1 MVGDLLK
8 WWQSEFE
15 AAEQDYI
22 LTRYQPMVIGDGTSG
37 SNTPLRYIIA
47 PDGTLG
53 SISSLAALA
62 TWFLREADL
71 SLARRIMEKS
81 VAMGESD
88 AGDILDR
95 HFIIGHMIEVYYRD
109 RNRDPAALHL
119 AIEACQKQIALA
131 PVAKKVFIKEYP
143 SQALPAHGGFEQLAI
158 VREKEKDYPA
168 AIRVATEAAAQGWAG
183 DWAKRISRCTKR
195 EARRS
200 AP

>member
-62 TWFLREADL
+62 TKKTELGWKNTDLRW
-71 SLARRIMEKS
+71 
-81 VAMGESD
+81 
-88 AGDILDR
+88 R
-95 HFIIGHMIEVYYRD
+95 H
-109 RNRDPAALHL
+109 
-119 AIEACQKQIALA
+119 
-131 PVAKKVFIKEYP
+131 
-143 SQALPAHGGFEQLAI
+143 S
-158 VREKEKDYPA
+158 
-168 AIRVATEAAAQGWAG
+168 
-183 DWAKRISRCTKR
+183 KRYCC
-195 EARRS
+195 
-200 AP
+200 PG

>member
-22 LTRYQPMVIGDGTSG
+22 LTMVIGDGTSG

-95 HFIIGHMIEVYYRD
+95 HFIIGHMIKPESTEGR
-109 RNRDPAALHL
+109 PWGQSLKKP
-119 AIEACQKQIALA
+119 EGA
-131 PVAKKVFIKEYP
+131 P
-143 SQALPAHGGFEQLAI
+143 LNLG
-158 VREKEKDYPA
+158 
-168 AIRVATEAAAQGWAG
+168 
-183 DWAKRISRCTKR
+183 
-195 EARRS
+195 
-200 AP
+200 